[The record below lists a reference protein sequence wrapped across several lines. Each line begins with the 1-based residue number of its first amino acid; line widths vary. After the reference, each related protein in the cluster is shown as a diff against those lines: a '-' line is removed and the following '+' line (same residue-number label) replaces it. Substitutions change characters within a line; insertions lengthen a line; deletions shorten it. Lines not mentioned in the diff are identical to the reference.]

1 MPIAASRKNI
11 KKEREKWFYFIFS
24 APSATQLSNTEK
36 KESYNTH
43 MSLENRGRP
52 GEK

>member
-1 MPIAASRKNI
+1 MPSSTQEKH
-11 KKEREKWFYFIFS
+11 KKKREKWFYFIFS

-36 KESYNTH
+36 RESYTH
-43 MSLENRGRP
+43 MSLKNRGRP